1 MLLIK
6 LFRLKNKKT
15 IHFFLWILLF
25 SFGLQTSQDIL
36 TRLGAVENINNNLT
50 TLNKSTKAF
59 NQVNIIDDDQDVSDH
74 HHLDI
79 PQLFYH
85 PLFDYNFLSFNDI
98 LDQRTNQFYDD
109 QTLAASTRLF
119 LFNRTL
125 II

>member
-1 MLLIK
+1 M
-6 LFRLKNKKT
+6 
-15 IHFFLWILLF
+15 
-25 SFGLQTSQDIL
+25 
-36 TRLGAVENINNNLT
+36 
-50 TLNKSTKAF
+50 
-59 NQVNIIDDDQDVSDH
+59 NIIDDDQDVSDH

-85 PLFDYNFLSFNDI
+85 PLFDYHFLSFNDI